1 MDATLD
7 TGASLSAVRADLIKV
22 KGAYPNKKSEWI
34 GPAVNLA
41 NNDPC
46 IPEGV
51 TWLNIGFMNKNFY
64 QRFAIIPELSSPFIL
79 GMDFMS
85 RASVSIHIPSRTVY
99 MDDIPCSLLDE
110 EDIAQEDY
118 SHANETI
125 MSMDSLNSDL
135 TAKVSEASLSETN
148 KDALLSLLN
157 KFGPMFDGHLGQTT
171 LTEHVIETGNAK
183 PVNLPPYRTS
193 PAKKRVI
200 EEQVQQMLRDNIIEP
215 STSPWAAPVVIVN
228 RADTDPRFCVD
239 FRGLN
244 QVTQKDSYPLP
255 RVDESLDFLARGKFV
270 STLDLAR
277 GYWQVAVEENS
288 RPKTAFISHCGLFQF
303 LVLPFGL
310 CNAPGTFQR
319 LMNSVLAG
327 LIYKT
332 CAVYLD
338 DIVIASP
345 TFEQHL
351 TDLQEV
357 LDRLQAAGL
366 SLKLKKCQ
374 FCLKDFTFLGYR
386 ISSSGIKP
394 DPDKIKAVKDF
405 ATPTSVKNVRQF
417 LGLTGY
423 YRRFIQDYARHAE
436 PLHALTRKDTAFH
449 WDDDCQRAMDILKD
463 YVTSAPVL
471 SFPDF
476 NRPFFIHTDACDIG
490 IGAALMQKDDL
501 GREYVVAFASRSL
514 HKAELP
520 YCTSEKECLAVI
532 WALEHF
538 RPYVEGMH
546 VTIFTDHNSL
556 RWLMSRPNP
565 TGRLARWSLRLQ
577 DFDFTI
583 VHKPG
588 THNKVPD
595 ALSRNPLPLTCDSPT
610 DLLPDHAVIGSLDI
624 RALPPVMLA
633 DRPHLRQLQLDDPVT
648 GPLLRNIE
656 TDSQDNSDVT
666 LSLYVVH
673 ESLLY
678 YKDSKSKCTLHPL
691 KELKLVAP
699 TSLRGTLLE
708 YYHDHPTAGH
718 LGVSKTL
725 ARLRLRF
732 FWPKMAADV
741 KRYVT
746 SCSVCQFTKP
756 CQRKPAGLMVPIVP
770 QKPWEYVGVDF
781 VGPLP
786 RTPAGNA
793 YLIVFVDY
801 MSKWVEASAVREATS
816 QVAAAKFVTDI
827 FARHGAPKYLIS
839 DRGSPFVSELF
850 EHVVSTLGSVH
861 RLTTAYHPQTNAT
874 ERVNRTLKTAIRAYV
889 GDKHTSWDKY
899 LPHICFALRTA
910 PHDSTGLSPS
920 MMLYGRELD
929 TPLDLITQPSSDG
942 VDEPGV
948 PYPETLRAS
957 LQEAHDHARAALDLS
972 HDRQK
977 HYYDLRR
984 RHATF
989 SVGDLV
995 RVKTHPR
1002 SDAQS
1007 NFTAKLA
1014 PLFEGPLCV
1023 SQRLGDVN
1031 YRLTWVDSGT
1041 DAGVYHVVNMQPF
1054 HTWDSLDSRGR
1065 SVPSS
1070 VECGTSEVLDTD
1082 SAAPHSPPIDDDANS
1097 NPLPMDLPDIDSDD
1111 VSNGL
1116 SPNSTNIAPSDHYN
1130 LRPRRCPRI
1139 TSEWTNKRW
1148 TNVFHTDRL
1157 DLK

>member
-1 MDATLD
+1 MPHSLQGGHSLGHLEDNFSQVHWNTPLRTQVNFNASSVDATLD
-7 TGASLSAVRADLIKV
+7 TGASLSAVRPDLIQV
-22 KGAYPNKKSEWI
+22 NDSYPRNTSEWN

-41 NNDPC
+41 NNAPC

-51 TWLNIGFMNKNFY
+51 IWLNIGFMNKNFY
-64 QRFAIIPELSSPFIL
+64 QRFAIIPDLSSPFIL
-79 GMDFMS
+79 GMDFMA
-85 RASVSIHIPSRTVY
+85 RASVSIHIPTRTVCIE
-99 MDDIPCSLLDE
+99 DIPCPLADDE
-110 EDIAQEDY
+110 EDLPNDY
-118 SHANETI
+118 LHSPGTL
-125 MSMDSLNSDL
+125 MSLDLIRSDL
-135 TAKVSEASLSETN
+135 TAKLSEASLSESD
-148 KDALLSLLN
+148 KDALLNLLSKFSSL
-157 KFGPMFDGHLGQTT
+157 FDGHLGRTA
-171 LTEHVIETGNAK
+171 LTEHAIETGNAT

-200 EEQVQQMLRDNIIEP
+200 EEQVQQMLKDNIIEP

-228 RADTDPRFCVD
+228 RAAAEPRFCVD

-244 QVTQKDSYPLP
+244 QVTRKDSYPLP

-270 STLDLAR
+270 TTLDLAR
-277 GYWQVAVEENS
+277 GYWQVAVAEDS
-288 RPKTAFISHCGLFQF
+288 KPKTAFISHCGLFQF
-303 LVLPFGL
+303 RVLPFGL
-310 CNAPGTFQR
+310 CNAPATFQR

-351 TDLQEV
+351 VDLEEV
-357 LDRLQAAGL
+357 LGRLQAAGL

-374 FCLKDFTFLGYR
+374 FCLDEFTFLGYR
-386 ISSSGIKP
+386 ITSSGVKP
-394 DPDKIKAVKDF
+394 DPDKVKAVKEFD
-405 ATPTSVKNVRQF
+405 TPTSVKHIRQF

-423 YRRFIQDYARHAE
+423 YRRFIQNYARHAE
-436 PLHALTRKDTAFH
+436 PLHAITRKDNAFH
-449 WDDDCQRAMDILKD
+449 WDDSCQRAMDTLKD
-463 YVTSAPVL
+463 HVTSAPIL

-476 NRPFFIHTDACDIG
+476 DRPFSIHADACDIG
-490 IGAALMQKDDL
+490 LGAALMQKDDK

-538 RPYVEGMH
+538 RSYVEGVH

-556 RWLMSRPNP
+556 RWLMSRQNP

-588 THNKVPD
+588 AQNKVPD
-595 ALSRNPLPLTCDSPT
+595 ALSRHPLPLTSDRPT
-610 DLLPDHAVIGSLDI
+610 DLLPDHAVMGSLDI
-624 RALPPVMLA
+624 RTLPPVILA
-633 DRPHLRQLQLDDPVT
+633 DRSQLRRLQLDDHVT
-648 GPLLRNIE
+648 GPLLRDIEADSLNIS
-656 TDSQDNSDVT
+656 DSAT
-666 LSLYVVH
+666 LLQYVVYD
-673 ESLLY
+673 SLLY
-678 YKDSKSKCTLHPL
+678 YRDPKSTCALHPL
-691 KELKLVAP
+691 KELKLFAP
-699 TSLRGTLLE
+699 TSMRGTLLD

-725 ARLRLRF
+725 ARLRFRF

-741 KRYVT
+741 KCYVT
-746 SCSVCQFTKP
+746 SCSVCQLTKP
-756 CQRKPAGLMVPIVP
+756 SQKKAAGLMVPIVP

-801 MSKWVEASAVREATS
+801 LTKWVEASAVKEATS
-816 QVAAAKFVTDI
+816 QVAAGKFVTDI
-827 FARHGAPKYLIS
+827 FARHGTPTYLIS

-850 EHVVSTLGSVH
+850 EHVVSALGSVH

-889 GDKHTSWDKY
+889 GDKHTSWDKF
-899 LPHICFALRTA
+899 LPQICFALRTA
-910 PHDSTGLSPS
+910 PHDSTGMTPA

-929 TPLDLITQPSSDG
+929 TPLDLITQPSTAG
-942 VDEPGV
+942 LDEPGV

-957 LQEAHDHARAALDLS
+957 LQEAHDHAKAALDYS

-977 HYYDLRR
+977 HYYDLRH

-989 SVGDLV
+989 RVGDLV

-1023 SQRLGDVN
+1023 SQRLSDVN
-1031 YRLTWVDSGT
+1031 YRLAWVDSGV

-1054 HTWDSLDSRGR
+1054 HTWDSLTSKEHSVSSPAGR
-1065 SVPSS
+1065 
-1070 VECGTSEVLDTD
+1070 EITGNSE
-1082 SAAPHSPPIDDDANS
+1082 SQAHPGPPAVT
-1097 NPLPMDLPDIDSDD
+1097 DIDSEPFP
-1111 VSNGL
+1111 L
-1116 SPNSTNIAPSDHYN
+1116 
-1130 LRPRRCPRI
+1130 
-1139 TSEWTNKRW
+1139 
-1148 TNVFHTDRL
+1148 
-1157 DLK
+1157 